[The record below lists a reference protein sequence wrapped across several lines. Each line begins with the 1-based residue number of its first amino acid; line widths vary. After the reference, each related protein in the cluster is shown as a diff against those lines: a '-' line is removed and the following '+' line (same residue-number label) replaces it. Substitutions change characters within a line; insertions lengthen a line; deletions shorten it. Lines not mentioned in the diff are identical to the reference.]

1 LEFSITVFTASF
13 LLILLA
19 EMGDKTQFLA
29 ISLAT
34 RHNAYK
40 VLFAIFLGTILNF
53 GIVVLIGQ
61 FIATL
66 MPLYIISLTASLSF
80 IGFGLWTLRAEK
92 PRNETEK
99 ASKLGIIGA
108 VTVPFFVAEFGDKT
122 ELATISL
129 AADYQNAL
137 SVLIGATL
145 AMLVADGIGIA
156 VGVVLG
162 RHVPEKTIKWVSAAI
177 FILFGLAGI
186 YEVLPP
192 KIGLT
197 YTALSLVFL
206 IVFCFLSIAFTTRKK
221 QVKAIVNHSF
231 AIKACLT

>member
-1 LEFSITVFTASF
+1 LEFSVAAFTASF
-13 LLILLA
+13 LLIVLA

-29 ISLAT
+29 MSLAT
-34 RHNAYK
+34 RYNPYK
-40 VLFAIFLGTILNF
+40 VLSGIFLATVLNF

-61 FIATL
+61 FLATL
-66 MPLYIISLTASLSF
+66 IPSYIISLVASLSF

-92 PRNETEK
+92 SKDEAEK
-99 ASKLGIIGA
+99 ASKFGVIGA
-108 VTVPFFVAEFGDKT
+108 VGVPFFIAEFGDKT

-162 RHVPEKTIKWVSAAI
+162 KHIPEKTIKWVSAAI
-177 FILFGLAGI
+177 FVAFGLAGT
-186 YEVLPP
+186 YEVLPT
-192 KIGLT
+192 KIGLA
-197 YTALSLVFL
+197 YTALTLAFL
-206 IVFCFLSIAFTTRKK
+206 IVFCILATVLITQKHKPSKNIG
-221 QVKAIVNHSF
+221 Q
-231 AIKACLT
+231 

>member
-1 LEFSITVFTASF
+1 LEFSVVAFTASF
-13 LLILLA
+13 LLIVLA

-29 ISLAT
+29 MSLAT
-34 RHNAYK
+34 RYDAYK
-40 VLFAIFLGTILNF
+40 VLFAIFLATVLNF

-61 FIATL
+61 FLTTL
-66 MPLYIISLTASLSF
+66 VPLYVISLAASLSF

-92 PRNETEK
+92 PKNEAK
-99 ASKLGIIGA
+99 NASKFGIIGA
-108 VTVPFFVAEFGDKT
+108 VSVPFFIAEFGDKT

-162 RHVPEKTIKWVSAAI
+162 KHVPEKTIKWVSAAM
-177 FILFGLAGI
+177 FIVFGLAGI
-186 YEVLPP
+186 YEVLPA
-192 KIGLT
+192 KIGL
-197 YTALSLVFL
+197 
-206 IVFCFLSIAFTTRKK
+206 AFTELTLVLLIIFCTSAIIFITRKSK
-221 QVKAIVNHSF
+221 PSKKRVY
-231 AIKACLT
+231 

>member
-1 LEFSITVFTASF
+1 MEFSVVAFTASF
-13 LLILLA
+13 LLIVLA

-29 ISLAT
+29 MSLAT
-34 RHNAYK
+34 RYDAYK
-40 VLFAIFLGTILNF
+40 VLFAIFLATVLNF

-61 FIATL
+61 FLTTL
-66 MPLYIISLTASLSF
+66 VPLYIISLAASLSF

-92 PRNETEK
+92 PKDKAKN
-99 ASKLGIIGA
+99 ASKFGIIGA
-108 VTVPFFVAEFGDKT
+108 VSVPFFIAEFGDKT

-162 RHVPEKTIKWVSAAI
+162 KHVPEKTIKWVSAAM
-177 FILFGLAGI
+177 FIVFGLAGI
-186 YEVLPP
+186 YEVLPA
-192 KIGLT
+192 KIGLAFAELT
-197 YTALSLVFL
+197 LVL
-206 IVFCFLSIAFTTRKK
+206 IIVFCILAIIFITRKSK
-221 QVKAIVNHSF
+221 PSKKRVQ
-231 AIKACLT
+231 